1 MPIYTGPAK
10 RPLPLRNMN
19 LITLPAFESNPE
31 ISEILE
37 AAKGEELAG
46 VAVLGFYGNGA
57 DFLTFGRLSSKDM
70 LWLSEKLRQKALE
83 ILT

>member
-1 MPIYTGPAK
+1 
-10 RPLPLRNMN
+10 MN

-31 ISEILE
+31 VSEILD
-37 AAKGEELAG
+37 AAKGEELTG
-46 VAVLGFYGNGA
+46 VAVLGFYADGF
-57 DFLTFGRLSSKDM
+57 DFLTCARLSSKDL